1 MLIPPPLSYIIL
13 ATACLISVACPAFA
27 ATAADYRVAGLPG
40 LAAVDSVNIVQHAG
54 HIELDAASNA
64 NMFFWLIHK
73 QKNENNDKFLPH
85 YYKAH
90 FFTNDINQSNACII
104 SLKAQAGM
112 PNLPAIC
119 FTLFFGIM
127 IINRMDGLFLE
138 LGPYRVNP
146 DQTLSINEAGWQEY
160 ANILYGRQPYPP
172 PPRMKLALHLALPL
186 MSWDVLHVFSSV
198 IILSSLFVFR
208 TCPLAQIVDQPL
220 GTGFSFANTNSYDVN
235 LTQLYLAGESYAGTY
250 IPYIAS
256 KMMEHSRVNTVVK
269 YNLKGLII
277 GNGWIADKEQYDAYY
292 DFSVAKGLLT
302 GDYMARAA
310 ERLDECHTQIQQEG
324 PRIKHNICEQVLQIV
339 VDQSYDIRMKNETY
353 PACGMEWPYELPAVT
368 AYLRRPDVTN
378 AIHAQKQRI
387 GWVECAGGVSAA
399 LQDDESKPS
408 SELLPGILEEIPVLF
423 GDQDLICNHVGTEY
437 LISNMT
443 WNGAKGL
450 QGAQPI
456 EWKIEDSLVGYYTT
470 ARNLTYVLIRDG
482 SHMVPY
488 DRPLETLDMINR
500 FLGVSIGKV
509 KGKLSW
515 LGEKPTLGETPSTST
530 NTTSTIEKPTPSPST
545 TTSVADD
552 TVPMENAEKEP
563 WEEYYGWGTAT
574 LVFVTFFAGGLGC
587 FAYRSRRRAQLG
599 DGYSNGPGIGETL
612 INGLLRRRRGGGRDR
627 GLAVKLSND
636 QDETNELDELVIES
650 PTLFSAED
658 ASDDDDDRPRRSR
671 FSIAEDDEEGFDDF
685 QGVESERRR

>member
-1 MLIPPPLSYIIL
+1 
-13 ATACLISVACPAFA
+13 
-27 ATAADYRVAGLPG
+27 
-40 LAAVDSVNIVQHAG
+40 
-54 HIELDAASNA
+54 
-64 NMFFWLIHK
+64 
-73 QKNENNDKFLPH
+73 
-85 YYKAH
+85 
-90 FFTNDINQSNACII
+90 
-104 SLKAQAGM
+104 
-112 PNLPAIC
+112 
-119 FTLFFGIM
+119 
-127 IINRMDGLFLE
+127 
-138 LGPYRVNP
+138 
-146 DQTLSINEAGWQEY
+146 
-160 ANILYGRQPYPP
+160 
-172 PPRMKLALHLALPL
+172 MKLALHLALPL

-235 LTQLYLAGESYAGTY
+235 LTQVASTFITFFDKFLEIFPEFKSSDLYLAGESYAGTY

-256 KMMEHSRVNTVVK
+256 KMMEYSRVNTAVK

-302 GDYMARAA
+302 GDYMVSFARAA

-339 VDQSYDIRMKNETY
+339 VDQSVFMEQGKKLCINQYDIRMKNETY

-408 SELLPGILEEIPVLF
+408 SELLPGILEEIPVLLYS

-530 NTTSTIEKPTPSPST
+530 NTTSTIEKPTPSPNT